1 MSIRG
6 KRKQKVIALD
16 CFDEDEDD
24 KVCVWWM
31 KVKEESGCSGGI
43 YAVAAMLS
51 LSTGCLNAD
60 S

>member
-1 MSIRG
+1 MELMSIRE

-16 CFDEDEDD
+16 YFDD

-43 YAVAAMLS
+43 YAVVAMLS